1 MTSQTPKRHD
11 LEGLPQSVREIAEVI
26 GRYEALFLIGKL
38 PTCVSGAAG
47 KKASKVILYV
57 PAKLQPDHRLAGILG
72 QEKAAALVQ
81 AFGGEILYPANCE
94 DIYRRFRDASIRRVL
109 AEEGATTA
117 EAAELFGVSVR
128 HVRNIRRGNTTRG
141 NPR

>member
-26 GRYEALFLIGKL
+26 GRHEALFLIGKL
-38 PTCVSGAAG
+38 PTCVSGADG

-57 PAKLQPDHRLAGILG
+57 PAKLKPKHRLAGIIG

-94 DIYRRFRDASIRRVL
+94 DIYRRFRDASIRRM
-109 AEEGATTA
+109 ATA
-117 EAAELFGVSVR
+117 DGMSPVEIAELFGMSVR
-128 HVRNIRRGNTTRG
+128 QVRNIRRGNTSRG
-141 NPR
+141 NPL